1 MLAVQDV
8 GIYVPERSIPL
19 FKFHFRSLGGTFSD
33 NWAHYNDLDLFK
45 KSNHQKRVACLQVP
59 YPYPTNPKNPKNHP
73 FDQEIADIYNH
84 VDTIVLLCS
93 EVHQATVDF
102 IRRHDLPK
110 MCWFLCGKLNPP
122 LLNGRTYTFLDWFIT
137 TIHFYKNVRPTTLYQ
152 LNPYES
158 KPLMFDALLGRKKHH
173 RDVAYNFIQEQNLA
187 DKGIVTYIN
196 TRHIDFQTTTDSQW
210 LWEEEGLT
218 ERENVQWTVEPVKYY
233 GHSMS
238 LSQVMPLKVYNQTA
252 YSLVCET
259 NCENDSV
266 FFTEKTVKPILARRL
281 FILVANRYS
290 LAMLRELGF
299 RTFDGII
306 DESYD
311 EIACEKIRQFAAM
324 EQLKWLCKQPQERIL
339 AECRD
344 IVDHNFNLMMCRD
357 WHREFCGTLSHVLF
371 D

>member
-1 MLAVQDV
+1 MAVQDV
-8 GIYVPERSIPL
+8 GIYVPERSIPI

-59 YPYPTNPKNPKNHP
+59 YPYPTNPKNHP

-93 EVHQATVDF
+93 EVHQATVNF

-110 MCWFLCGKLNPP
+110 MCWFLCGRLTPP
-122 LLNGRTYTFLDWFIT
+122 LLNGRTYTFLDWFT
-137 TIHFYKNVRPTTLYQ
+137 TTVHFYKNVRPTTLYQ
-152 LNPYES
+152 LNPYAP

-196 TRHIDFQTTTDSQW
+196 TYHIDFQTTTDSQW
-210 LWEEEGLT
+210 LWEEDGLA

-311 EIACEKIRQFAAM
+311 EIACEKVRQFAAM